1 MIQIGHRDVNVNYLN
16 SANASSY
23 ITQSINSLKKTHS
36 NMNGGGGDE
45 NMGSQI
51 TVL

>member
-23 ITQSINSLKKTHS
+23 ITQSINSLKKTH
-36 NMNGGGGDE
+36 MNGGGGDE